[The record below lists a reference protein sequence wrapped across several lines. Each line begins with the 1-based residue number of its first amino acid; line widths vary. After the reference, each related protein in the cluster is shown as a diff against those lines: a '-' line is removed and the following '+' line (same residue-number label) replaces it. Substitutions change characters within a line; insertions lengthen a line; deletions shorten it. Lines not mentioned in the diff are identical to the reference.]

1 MQYKKLKAE
10 TADFISGKKSKLK
23 ISAQDTLYEISL
35 DDLSIALLGE
45 QIAAHTADI
54 IRKKRKRA

>member
-10 TADFISGKKSKLK
+10 TADFISDKKPKLK
-23 ISAQDTLYEISL
+23 ISAQDTHYEISL